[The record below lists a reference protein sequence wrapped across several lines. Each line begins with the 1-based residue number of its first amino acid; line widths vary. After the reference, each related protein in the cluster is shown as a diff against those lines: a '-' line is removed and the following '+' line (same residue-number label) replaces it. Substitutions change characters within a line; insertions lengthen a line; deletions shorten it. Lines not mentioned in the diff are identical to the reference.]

1 MRPLAI
7 IKRSQKNLRRNGV
20 RTGLTASAILVGALT
35 LTLTSALGAGVNKYI
50 DDTVASFGAENV
62 IFVTNPTASSDDSD
76 SEPAIFDEEQLET
89 DLMAPGPEGG
99 STLVN
104 PISEDIIDEIAD
116 IDGVD
121 SVQPSLGV
129 SIEYLATDGD
139 PYIANNAQTSL
150 EIESVLLAGSQ
161 LNDDSDFQVILP
173 SEYLD
178 VLDFKDAESA
188 VGESVTIG
196 YYDYLDLKSE
206 VEAEIVGVADGGLG
220 GPIAGNLVMNPSLI
234 EDIYESQF
242 ADVSGDEEY
251 SLVTVFV
258 DEDLVGTDDFTAVLD
273 ELEEIDLATT
283 TVEDQLGD
291 FTVIIDAVIWILNGF
306 ALVVLLA
313 SGFGIVNTLFMSV
326 QERTREI
333 GLMKSIGATPR
344 AIFSL
349 FSLEAA
355 LIGLLGSI
363 SGILIGVVLGNRLNV
378 VLQDGLLAD
387 LTGFIPFIF
396 EPQALVTVLV
406 VVVGIALIAGILPA
420 RGASRK
426 DPITALR
433 YE

>member
-7 IKRSQKNLRRNGV
+7 LKRSQKNLRRNGV

-76 SEPAIFDEEQLET
+76 SEPAIFEEGQLEA
-89 DLMAPGPEGG
+89 DVLAPGPEGG

-104 PISEDIIDEIAD
+104 PISQDIIDEIAD

-129 SIEYLATDGD
+129 TIEYLVTDGD
-139 PYIANNAQTSL
+139 PYIANNSQTSL
-150 EIESVLLAGSQ
+150 EVESVLLAGSQ
-161 LNDDSDFQVILP
+161 LTDDSNFQVILP

-206 VEAEIVGVADGGLG
+206 VEAEIVGVADQGLG

-234 EDIYESQF
+234 ERIHESQF
-242 ADVSGDEEY
+242 ADVGGDQEY

-355 LIGLLGSI
+355 LIGLIGSI
-363 SGILIGVVLGNRLNV
+363 SGILVGVVIGNRLNV

-387 LTGFIPFIF
+387 LTGFTPFIF
-396 EPQALVTVLV
+396 EPQALFTVLV
-406 VVVGIALIAGILPA
+406 VVVGIALVAGILPA

>member
-76 SEPAIFDEEQLET
+76 SEPAIFEEEQLEA
-89 DLMAPGPEGG
+89 DIIAPAPTAR
-99 STLVN
+99 STLVQ

-129 SIEYLATDGD
+129 TIEYLVTDGD

-188 VGESVTIG
+188 IGESVTIG
-196 YYDYLDLKSE
+196 YYDYLNLKSE
-206 VEAEIVGVADGGLG
+206 VEAKIVGVADGGLF

-242 ADVSGDEEY
+242 ADVSGEEGY

-258 DEDLVGTDDFTAVLD
+258 DEDLVGTDDFTTVLD

-291 FTVIIDAVIWILNGF
+291 FTVIIDAVIWILNWF

-363 SGILIGVVLGNRLNV
+363 SGILIGVVVGIRLNE